1 MDNGMVIGGLAGSSG
16 GVQGDAGLEEG
27 GEGDGHFRWG
37 VSDGRTGKKGVVVIL
52 WVRLVKCRRRLLD
65 MCCIGWMVRWYGDDA
80 LLKNNN
86 YGIVTTEQ

>member
-37 VSDGRTGKKGVVVIL
+37 VVDDGRGGGKKMGREVLGDTVGEEWSSVGGVLKMCIV
-52 WVRLVKCRRRLLD
+52 LD
-65 MCCIGWMVRWYGDDA
+65 G
-80 LLKNNN
+80 
-86 YGIVTTEQ
+86 